1 MSTSSNTANSNTTGT
16 TGVIVPSK
24 GAELKPADAVAATKM
39 SGGGLVLSPLPLNG
53 GKRKS
58 RKVSKKVIKMLK
70 KMSKKDLK
78 KLMKGG
84 TDGNGTPDI
93 NGDNNVLGGKKH
105 KTRKNKKSRKHS
117 MLY

>member
-1 MSTSSNTANSNTTGT
+1 MSAPSS
-16 TGVIVPSK
+16 VVVPTK
-24 GAELKPADAVAATKM
+24 GGEVQPGDAAAATKM

-58 RKVSKKVIKMLK
+58 RKVSKKVLKMLK
-70 KMSKKDLK
+70 KMSRKQLK

-84 TDGNGTPDI
+84 EVVGTDSSVETTPSTETT
-93 NGDNNVLGGKKH
+93 GAGKK